1 MVNVLKGLLAEEAGQ
16 DLIEYALLAALVGI
30 GTAAALRALHN
41 TVGNTFNT
49 IGNSLT
55 RATA

>member
-1 MVNVLKGLLAEEAGQ
+1 MVNFTKRLFAEEAGQ

-30 GTAAALRALHN
+30 GAAAALRTLHN